1 MLAVVRM
8 RTRVKKVLLVLKA
21 EKANALLVWN
31 SEGSG
36 QPATEW
42 LSGFTGTWSIL
53 LITRT
58 KRFLIADGRY
68 TAQSKKEAKGYKIF
82 ITSQTNS
89 SSRIL
94 RRFVKWHKVK
104 HILFDGTVTPY
115 SAVEDLRKELSPVV
129 FSSRK
134 HILQELRIVKEKE
147 ELKLLSKAAKI
158 ACHSFTKLIPFIQ
171 VGMTEKEI
179 ARKLESLCLEEGA
192 DNLAFPIIVSS
203 GKNGAFPHAEP
214 TEKKIREGEL
224 ITIDF
229 GVRYK
234 GYVSDMTRTVAVGK
248 IAPRLFKM
256 YEAGRIAQELGC
268 KKAKAG
274 ITGQELDAMCRSYLA
289 KRGFGRY
296 FTHSTGHGIGTEVHE
311 LPVASHYNGSKGKL
325 QAGAVITC
333 EPGIYIPSVGGVR
346 IEDALILTKKGN
358 VNLTEK
364 VTKKLIVL

>member
-36 QPATEW
+36 QLATEW

-58 KRFLIADGRY
+58 KRFLITDGRY

-147 ELKLLSKAAKI
+147 EL
-158 ACHSFTKLIPFIQ
+158 
-171 VGMTEKEI
+171 
-179 ARKLESLCLEEGA
+179 KLESLCLEEGA

-289 KRGFGRY
+289 RRGFGRY